1 MEDNIL
7 SGESK
12 HSKLSSPRHLPSGT
26 ETSAIQYMGT
36 GRKRLQKS
44 NIFQQLIFSKSGN
57 EIFPFFSLLCDVC
70 RSE

>member
-1 MEDNIL
+1 MEDNVL

-26 ETSAIQYMGT
+26 ETAAIQFMGT

-44 NIFQQLIFSKSGN
+44 NIFPQLIFSKSGN

>member
-7 SGESK
+7 SGEST

-26 ETSAIQYMGT
+26 ETAAIQFMGT

-44 NIFQQLIFSKSGN
+44 NIFQQLIFGKSGN